1 VPRGLLRDAQAGW
14 IEFGAPPANIGHRRP
29 HETRRVKPEPGCML
43 LFPSYVYHRTIPF
56 EGGEDR
62 ISFAFDVVPAKG

>member
-1 VPRGLLRDAQAGW
+1 
-14 IEFGAPPANIGHRRP
+14 
-29 HETRRVKPEPGCML
+29 ML

-56 EGGEDR
+56 ESGEDR